1 MLNRRKSFAV
11 YFNRDIKGILKLL
24 YILFVELIKRNYMF
38 YFALIFY
45 LFLIVLVKL
54 LLLKLYSMERN

>member
-24 YILFVELIKRNYMF
+24 YILFVELIKRNYMC
-38 YFALIFY
+38 YFALVFY